1 MRGVFW
7 FLGLAAIAVALAL
20 LMGSNHAN
28 LTLFWHPWR
37 IDVSFNLALF
47 GLLLL
52 FGLLYAA
59 LRALN
64 LLRSLPQQAQRWRSH
79 HVERSAQQAVLE
91 ALTQQHAG
99 RYVRSQAAAQRALA
113 LLGQAASQPFP
124 GRDQAQLLSLLLAA
138 ESAHQLS
145 NHAERDRALGE
156 ALAGPAAILGNE
168 ARAALQLRA
177 ASWAIEQQD
186 SAAAARWLAALPQ
199 GVSRR
204 IHALRLRLR
213 LARLEQDHSAAL
225 ELVRLL
231 AKHRAYS
238 EQAARSLVRGLVLDL
253 VRDAPDL
260 AALQAAWSR
269 LGPAERATPELALA
283 TLERCR
289 DLLLAE
295 EEGEALLAGRQ
306 GWLDAVLR
314 SAWAGHESFDDG
326 HRRRLLL
333 CLESLLPRLDPDWLG
348 RIEQAQQ
355 SRPADAGLLYLAGQA
370 YLQRQLWGKAAAL
383 LGQASARLADPELA
397 RSCWRSLAR
406 LAEQRG
412 DEEAAR
418 SAWKRAALL

>member
-20 LMGSNHAN
+20 LVGSNDAN

-47 GLLLL
+47 ALLLL

-59 LRALN
+59 LRALK

-79 HVERSAQQAVLE
+79 HLERSAQQAVLE
-91 ALTQQHAG
+91 ALTQQYAG
-99 RYVRSQAAAQRALA
+99 RYVRSQAAARRALA
-113 LLGQAASQPFP
+113 LLGQALLQPFP
-124 GRDQAQLLSLLLAA
+124 GRDQAQLLALLLDA

-145 NHAERDRALGE
+145 NFGERDRALGE
-156 ALAGPAAILGNE
+156 ALAGPAATLGNE

-177 ASWAIEQQD
+177 ARWALEQQD
-186 SAAAARWLAALPQ
+186 SAAAARWLGGLPQ

-204 IHALRLRLR
+204 IYALRLRLR
-213 LARLEQDHSAAL
+213 LARLEQDHPAAL

-238 EQAARSLVRGLVLDL
+238 EQAARSLVRGLALDL
-253 VRDAPDL
+253 LRGARDL
-260 AALQAAWSR
+260 AALQSAWGR
-269 LGPAERATPELALA
+269 LGSAERATPELALA
-283 TLERCR
+283 ALERCR
-289 DLLLAE
+289 DLWLADGGAE
-295 EEGEALLAGRQ
+295 LPPGRQ
-306 GWLDAVLR
+306 GWLDDMLR
-314 SAWAGHESFDDG
+314 SAWAGHESFDEAS
-326 HRRRLLL
+326 RRRLLL
-333 CLESLLPRLDPDWLG
+333 CLESLLPLRDADWLG

-355 SRPADAGLLYLAGQA
+355 ASPADAGLLYLAGQA

-412 DEEAAR
+412 DDEAAR
-418 SAWKRAALL
+418 AAWKRAALL